1 MNMNGFTKAARE
13 GVVTVEFTKIDTGEL
28 RIMPCTLNRE
38 LSNHNVP
45 EIIEQKDDSDHLVVW
60 AMDKEAWRS
69 FRTSTVKRWY
79 IGSPGSGPDV
89 RTN

>member
-1 MNMNGFTKAARE
+1 MNMNGFTKAAQE

-28 RIMPCTLNRE
+28 RIMPCTLNRD